1 MMLLRLFWEFFK
13 IGLFAVGG
21 GMATIP
27 FLYDLSDRTGWFTH
41 TQLADMIAISESTPG
56 PIGVNM
62 ATYVGYEMDGI
73 LGSVF
78 TTLGFVAPSIIIII
92 VVSVFLQRFRN
103 NRYVESAFYGLRPAS
118 SGLIASAALSVTTV
132 ALLTRRLELR
142 YSVRQ
147 YPLAGGSAGGVPCH
161 CYQPEKDEKVAPHR
175 IPRLLRRGRHS
186 VPLWRG
192 IMKNR
197 AE

>member
-73 LGSVF
+73 FGSVF

-132 ALLTRRLELR
+132 ALLTEGWSFGTLFGSIRWQA
-142 YSVRQ
+142 VA
-147 YPLAGGSAGGVPCH
+147 LAVFLAIVTNLNKTKKWHPIVFLGFSAVVGIVFRFGGV
-161 CYQPEKDEKVAPHR
+161 
-175 IPRLLRRGRHS
+175 
-186 VPLWRG
+186 
-192 IMKNR
+192 
-197 AE
+197 

>member
-1 MMLLRLFWEFFK
+1 
-13 IGLFAVGG
+13 
-21 GMATIP
+21 
-27 FLYDLSDRTGWFTH
+27 
-41 TQLADMIAISESTPG
+41 
-56 PIGVNM
+56 M

-132 ALLTRRLELR
+132 ALLTEGWSFGTLFGSIRWQA
-142 YSVRQ
+142 VA
-147 YPLAGGSAGGVPCH
+147 LAVFLAIVTNLKKTKKWHPIVFLGFSAVVGIVFRFGGV
-161 CYQPEKDEKVAPHR
+161 
-175 IPRLLRRGRHS
+175 
-186 VPLWRG
+186 
-192 IMKNR
+192 
-197 AE
+197 